1 MKRLDGVAA
10 LAVAAAARPG
20 NGQPVYRLESA
31 VTLKGIASD
40 RSTLTFDSARGY
52 LFIGRR
58 GVAVPLFE

>member
-1 MKRLDGVAA
+1 MKRLGG
-10 LAVAAAARPG
+10 AAAARPG
-20 NGQPVYRLESA
+20 NGPVHRLESA